1 MRDESC
7 AVYLAYKD
15 YDENIKEEAVT
26 AVKEGE
32 NYRLTGIPIFASN
45 LAVDDLI
52 SVAYDEGKLY
62 FLDLIRPS
70 GHSTVQIVFFD
81 ESKYA
86 SVITVLEKNGCRCA
100 SVDADNYLS
109 ADIPDDI
116 SYGNIRSVLDFY
128 AGSGILDFKEACL
141 GDRLME

>member
-15 YDENIKEEAVT
+15 YDENIKEESVSAVR
-26 AVKEGE
+26 VGE
-32 NYRLTGIPIFASN
+32 NYRLKSIPLFASN

-52 SVAYDEGKLY
+52 SVEYDEGKLY
-62 FLDLIRPS
+62 FLDLIQPS

-81 ESKYA
+81 ENKYS
-86 SVITVLEKNGCRCA
+86 SVTTVLEKNGCRCA
-100 SVDADNYLS
+100 RVNATNYLS
-109 ADIPDDI
+109 VDIPDDI

-128 AGSGILDFKEACL
+128 ADSGILDFKEAFL